1 MCLQLFRFVIHK
13 ILNMLT
19 DDQIKKQALRHH
31 EAEFNRQ
38 QIEAVT
44 LTHPDMNIEDAY
56 KIQSAWMAIK
66 KAEGRTVVGHKIGL
80 TSRAMQKSMNITE
93 PDYGTI
99 LDDMVF
105 EEGTEIDSSAFLDP
119 RIEVELAFILKKPL
133 SGKNISIIDVLNAT
147 DYVIPA
153 LELIAARSFRVDPN
167 TGYKRTVK
175 DTISDNAANAG
186 IILGGLPVKP
196 DSVDLRWIGAMM
208 SRNGIIEESG
218 VSGAVLNH
226 PAKGISWL
234 AQKYAQ
240 HNISLEAGQII
251 LAGSFTR
258 PVPVRS
264 GDTFCV
270 DYGKL
275 GTVSCYFK

>member
-1 MCLQLFRFVIHK
+1 
-13 ILNMLT
+13 MLT
-19 DDQIKKQALRHH
+19 EDQIQFQAQRHH
-31 EAEFNRQ
+31 DAEKNRQ
-38 QIEAVT
+38 QIEATT
-44 LTHPDMNIEDAY
+44 LTHPDMDIPDAY
-56 KIQSAWMAIK
+56 KIQAAWMELK

-93 PDYGTI
+93 PDYGTL

-105 EEGTEIDSSAFLDP
+105 EEGTEIESAAFLDP
-119 RIEVELAFILKKPL
+119 KIEVELAFVLNKPL
-133 SGKNISIIDVLNAT
+133 YGDKVTIMDVLNAT

-167 TGYKRTVK
+167 TGYKRNVK
-175 DTISDNAANAG
+175 DTISDNAANGG
-186 IILGGLPVKP
+186 IILGGLPVRP
-196 DSVDLRWIGAMM
+196 DSIDLRWVGAMM
-208 SRNGIIEESG
+208 SRNGVIEESG

-226 PAKGISWL
+226 PAKGIAWL

-240 HNISLEAGQII
+240 YGKGLDAGQII

-258 PVPVRS
+258 PVNVRQ

-270 DYGKL
+270 DYGEL
-275 GTVSCYFK
+275 GSISCYFK